1 MRMICRTALFL
12 LFAACLITRQ
22 GMADDGT
29 GIKIRAMT
37 FNLWRGGLNGGQPL
51 DQTVKAIQISK
62 ADIVGLQETHR
73 GEDDSSAKIAEML
86 GWHHFAQGGG
96 TAIISR
102 FPILESTERKWG
114 VQIQLGTQ
122 QKIYFFNVHFPASPY
137 QPYQILKIPYGD
149 APFITTS
156 EEAVEWAK
164 KSRGRQL
171 NSLFEELSPVL
182 KGAMPVI
189 LTGDFNE
196 PSFQDWTSEAS
207 EKGIVPLAVPY
218 PTTKRVVDAGMLDAY
233 RSAWPDELKARG
245 YTWTNRTLPDDPKDF
260 HDRIDFIFVKACSV
274 IGAQVVGESKINADL
289 VLAPWPSDH
298 RAVVASLEI
307 NTP

>member
-1 MRMICRTALFL
+1 MYK
-12 LFAACLITRQ
+12 RQ
-22 GMADDGT
+22 
-29 GIKIRAMT
+29 
-37 FNLWRGGLNGGQPL
+37 
-51 DQTVKAIQISK
+51 
-62 ADIVGLQETHR
+62 
-73 GEDDSSAKIAEML
+73 
-86 GWHHFAQGGG
+86 
-96 TAIISR
+96 
-102 FPILESTERKWG
+102 
-114 VQIQLGTQ
+114 
-122 QKIYFFNVHFPASPY
+122 
-137 QPYQILKIPYGD
+137 
-149 APFITTS
+149 S

-182 KGAMPVI
+182 KGAIPVI

-274 IGAQVVGESKINADL
+274 TGAQVVGESKINADL

>member
-1 MRMICRTALFL
+1 MRVICRTALLL

-22 GMADDGT
+22 GMAEDGS
-29 GIKIRAMT
+29 GIKIRVMT

-51 DQTVKAIQISK
+51 DQTVKAIQIGK
-62 ADIVGLQETHR
+62 ADIVGLQETHHD
-73 GEDDSSAKIAEML
+73 EDDSSAKIAKRL
-86 GWHHFAQGGG
+86 GWHHFSQGGG

-114 VQIQLGTQ
+114 VLIQLGTH

-218 PTTKRVVDAGMLDAY
+218 PTTKRIVDAGMLDAY

-274 IGAQVVGESKINADL
+274 TGAQIVGESKTNADL